1 MQSILFAFIIL
12 VNYYT
17 HRGNSIVQ
25 ECKRGIIMEESKGT
39 TVVVFS
45 GELDK
50 VMAAFIIANGAAA
63 YGHKV
68 TMFFTF
74 WGLNTLKDE
83 TAKAGKKGM
92 LEKMFGWMMP
102 KGPNK
107 LSLSK
112 MNFLGMGPKMIN
124 HVVKKHNAMSVPQLI
139 ELAKEQEIDLIA
151 CTMTMDL
158 LGIQEEEIMEG
169 IEYGGVGAYI
179 GDAEQANTNLF
190 I

>member
-1 MQSILFAFIIL
+1 
-12 VNYYT
+12 
-17 HRGNSIVQ
+17 
-25 ECKRGIIMEESKGT
+25 MENEKGT
-39 TVVVFS
+39 TIVVFS
-45 GELDK
+45 GDLDK

-83 TAKAGKKGM
+83 TAKAGKKGV

-112 MNFLGMGPKMIN
+112 MNFLGLGPKMIQ

-139 ELAKEQEIDLIA
+139 ELAHEQDINMVA

-158 LGIQEEEIMEG
+158 LGIQEEEMVGTIN
-169 IEYGGVGAYI
+169 YGGVGAYI

>member
-1 MQSILFAFIIL
+1 
-12 VNYYT
+12 
-17 HRGNSIVQ
+17 
-25 ECKRGIIMEESKGT
+25 MEEEKGT
-39 TVVVFS
+39 TIVVFS

-83 TAKAGKKGM
+83 AAKPTKKGL

-102 KGPNK
+102 KGPNT
-107 LSLSK
+107 LGLSK
-112 MNFLGMGPKMIN
+112 LHMLGMGPKMMKKVI
-124 HVVKKHNAMSVPQLI
+124 KKHNAMTVPQLI
-139 ELAKEQEIDLIA
+139 ELAQEQGVRMVG

-158 LGIQEEEIMEG
+158 LGIQKEEMIDG

-179 GDAEQANTNLF
+179 GDAENGDVSLF

>member
-1 MQSILFAFIIL
+1 
-12 VNYYT
+12 
-17 HRGNSIVQ
+17 
-25 ECKRGIIMEESKGT
+25 
-39 TVVVFS
+39 
-45 GELDK
+45 
-50 VMAAFIIANGAAA
+50 MAAFIIANGAAA

-83 TAKAGKKGM
+83 TAKAGKKGV

-112 MNFLGMGPKMIN
+112 MNFLGLGPKMIQ

-139 ELAKEQEIDLIA
+139 ELAHEQDINMVA

-158 LGIQEEEIMEG
+158 LGIQEEEKVG
-169 IEYGGVGAYI
+169 TFTYGVVGAYI
-179 GDAEQANTNLF
+179 RYA
-190 I
+190 

>member
-1 MQSILFAFIIL
+1 
-12 VNYYT
+12 VEN
-17 HRGNSIVQ
+17 
-25 ECKRGIIMEESKGT
+25 EKGT
-39 TVVVFS
+39 TIVVFS
-45 GELDK
+45 GDLDK

-83 TAKAGKKGM
+83 TAKAGEKGV

-112 MNFLGMGPKMIN
+112 MNFLGLGPKMIQ

-139 ELAKEQEIDLIA
+139 ELAHEQDINLVA

-158 LGIQEEEIMEG
+158 LGIQEAEMMET
-169 IEYGGVGAYI
+169 INYGGVGAYI

>member
-1 MQSILFAFIIL
+1 
-12 VNYYT
+12 
-17 HRGNSIVQ
+17 
-25 ECKRGIIMEESKGT
+25 MEQNKKT
-39 TVVVFS
+39 TIVVFS
-45 GELDK
+45 GDLDK

-63 YGHKV
+63 YGHHV

-83 TAKAGKKGM
+83 TAKATDKGM

-112 MNFLGMGPKMIN
+112 MNFLGLGPKMIN

-139 ELAKEQEIDLIA
+139 ELAKEQNIQMVA

-158 LGIQEEEIMEG
+158 LGIKEEEMMDS

-179 GDAEQANTNLF
+179 GQAEDAQTNLF

>member
-1 MQSILFAFIIL
+1 L
-12 VNYYT
+12 YK
-17 HRGNSIVQ
+17 G
-25 ECKRGIIMEESKGT
+25 GGDMEEEKGT
-39 TVVVFS
+39 TIVVFS

-83 TAKAGKKGM
+83 AAKQTKKGL

-107 LSLSK
+107 LGLSK
-112 MNFLGMGPKMIN
+112 LNMLGMGPKMMKKVI
-124 HVVKKHNAMSVPQLI
+124 KKHNAMTVPQLI
-139 ELAKEQEIDLIA
+139 ELAQEQGVRMVG

-158 LGIQEEEIMEG
+158 LGIQKEEMIDG

-179 GDAEQANTNLF
+179 GDAENGDVSLF

>member
-1 MQSILFAFIIL
+1 M
-12 VNYYT
+12 N
-17 HRGNSIVQ
+17 
-25 ECKRGIIMEESKGT
+25 EEKGT
-39 TVVVFS
+39 TIVVFS

-50 VMAAFIIANGAAA
+50 LMAAFIIANGAAA

-74 WGLNTLKDE
+74 WGLNSLKDE
-83 TAKAGKKGM
+83 TKKAGKKGL
-92 LEKMFGWMMP
+92 LERMFGWMMP

-107 LSLSK
+107 LALSK
-112 MNFLGMGPKMIN
+112 MNFFGIGPKMID
-124 HVVKKHNAMSVPQLI
+124 HVVKKHNAMSVPQLM
-139 ELAKEQEIDLIA
+139 ELAQEQNINLVA

-158 LGIQEEEIMEG
+158 LGIKDEEMIEG